1 MDDPSFLPKEDAY
14 EVLYSKDKRRKK
26 KRWTDGIAK
35 VKISKENLDKKTKK
49 VIIYDENGKRQ
60 ITHSFVELN
69 PPEYRIENDL

>member
-35 VKISKENLDKKTKK
+35 VKISKEDNDGKNETTNLDFTS
-49 VIIYDENGKRQ
+49 GLL
-60 ITHSFVELN
+60 SFT
-69 PPEYRIENDL
+69 